1 MKRVALLLISIC
13 LWVVVYGQNYP
24 TVERNG
30 RQYYVYTVQRGDG
43 LYSIAKKFNVK
54 QSELYDA
61 NAGLTE
67 SIKEGQKLYIP
78 TRNKV
83 TKSQEAKTQHIVAQG
98 ETPSMIAKMYNI
110 TLDSLLRNNPQI
122 RRGMIYP
129 GDTLVISRA
138 QNIEKKAGTAVRT
151 AIAENEVSPETI
163 VVAKGETLYSI
174 SKKYNIA
181 IHDIIDLN
189 PAVEEGLKAGMTLRL
204 KKEEPKKEVKPEE
217 KTTTVADN
225 SKEADNQAVAE
236 NEEKNGD
243 DEPAVV
249 VTADKNAMKIAYILP
264 LSKGGKAESMFVEF
278 YRGAL
283 LALDRARMDN
293 AIEKD
298 IEVWTYDTKGEQ
310 AVLDSILRLEDLKKV
325 DVIVGPGY
333 TNELEAVL
341 RFAKANKKM
350 IVVPFS
356 SKIEKSWYF
365 DKLYQFNPAQEWWWE
380 RSLRQELANNVDKVI
395 IGYCGRNDKG
405 QSFGNTTANM
415 LRQKGIPYVNVEM
428 SAGNVDSIVRAEA
441 KGNTVLLLASNS
453 GPEVRGIVEKMAES
467 PMSNVTIWGF
477 GRWGNSIIKKYNRTL
492 YGSLFYYAED
502 ETYESSYQT
511 LYNFKATG
519 IDVRYD
525 LLGYDI
531 TTFVVNKDG
540 KYLQS
545 EVDFKAIDGRWLNT
559 KIYRVFWN
567 GSKFIAE

>member
-43 LYSIAKKFNVK
+43 LYSIAKKFSVK
-54 QSELYDA
+54 QSDLYAA
-61 NAGLTE
+61 NEGLTE
-67 SIKEGQKLYIP
+67 NLKEGQKMYIP
-78 TRNKV
+78 TKYKV
-83 TKSQEAKTQHIVAQG
+83 NKSQDAKTQHVVVQG

-110 TLDSLLRNNPQI
+110 ALDSLLRNNPQI

-151 AIAENEVSPETI
+151 VLEENAVAPETI

-189 PAVEEGLKAGMTLRL
+189 PSVEEGLKAGMTLRL
-204 KKEEPKKEVKPEE
+204 KKEEPKKEEVPAVAAVETKEPENQQAAAKEEE
-217 KTTTVADN
+217 K
-225 SKEADNQAVAE
+225 E
-236 NEEKNGD
+236 
-243 DEPAVV
+243 DEPAVMV
-249 VTADKNAMKIAYILP
+249 VADKNAMKIAYILP

-283 LALDRARMDN
+283 LALDRARIDN

-298 IEVWTYDTKGEQ
+298 IEIWTYDTKGEQ
-310 AVLDSILRLEDLKKV
+310 SVLDSILRLEELKKV

-333 TNELEAVL
+333 TNELEPVL

-350 IVVPFS
+350 IIVPFS
-356 SKIEKSWYF
+356 SKIERSWYF
-365 DKLYQFNPAQEWWWE
+365 DKLYQFNPAQDWWWE
-380 RSLRQELANNVDKVI
+380 RALRKELSANVDKVI

-405 QSFGNTTANM
+405 MSFGNTTANM

-453 GPEVRGIVEKMAES
+453 GPEVRGILDKMAEN
-467 PMSNVTIWGF
+467 PMSNVTVWGF
-477 GRWGNSIIKKYNRTL
+477 GRWGNSIIKKYNRTV

-502 ETYESSYQT
+502 EAYENLYQT

-545 EVDFKAIDGRWLNT
+545 EIDFKAIDGRWLNT
-559 KIYRVFWN
+559 RIYRVFWN
-567 GSKFIAE
+567 GTKFVVE